1 MKELLLKI
9 IDDYLT
15 VYPDEKERQE
25 QFLNYLNNYNDE
37 QIVDW
42 NNFEGH
48 VVAGGFIYAK
58 QDKKFLVLYHKDLEM
73 YLYPGGHVDSNDKSP
88 LEAAIREIKEE
99 TGLDNFVELKVANNE
114 LVPLDIDTQKIRYNE
129 RLNLP
134 SHYHF
139 DFRYLFMIDKISNV
153 KVDANE
159 LSEYKWISLEELSKN
174 KKYGWLTEKMKSIL
188 VDNINE

>member
-139 DFRYLFMIDKISNV
+139 DFRYLFMIDKILNI